1 MTTQVLDFV
10 TFSPTTFDGKIN
22 FIGAVVSFFKEF
34 TEGRCNDE
42 TKDTYIKRY
51 NEKIF
56 PCIKVNI
63 YAGDYTEES
72 IQMLLAKIKEE
83 NDFDDNTIRGDYE
96 HLIYYPLECFHKHH
110 KEIEDPLWGTG
121 FKFENSKEFKKDSN
135 NAILHLK
142 KSLTPKQEIKAME
155 ALASDYKTEKGERI
169 GLMLMLLCGARN
181 NEICALKFRDFIE
194 FNNYPGVYF
203 LQIYKSTS
211 INSNALK
218 AGGKT
223 YNSPRRLP
231 LVPALV
237 EFIKKRM
244 EYIQSVAGEDIDD
257 YPIACR
263 GNNYMIHC
271 SANDLTNAGR
281 CFLRDEIRIQEEEV
295 AGINYLIKNSKGDDD
310 LQEKDAT
317 TYLLRRNLATHLYT
331 LGLTLEQSQYYM
343 GHVMENTPSKRS
355 DYTDEDYLYEIYRK
369 LLHHPLNTSVKESI
383 NEFNDEPL
391 KLENVTS
398 AHIKINKDDPDEM
411 LYMQIKGKENNDIIE
426 LSVDTIIKQK
436 ELSVRENL
444 DDLKTT
450 VNITKQVEQ
459 AYEKAG
465 LSRLKN
471 Q

>member
-1 MTTQVLDFV
+1 MITQVLDSNKFRG
-10 TFSPTTFDGKIN
+10 TTFGGKIN
-22 FIGAVVSFFKEF
+22 FIGAVINFFDEF

-56 PCIKVNI
+56 PCVKINT

-72 IQMLLAKIKEE
+72 IQMLLETIKKE
-83 NDFDDNTIRGDYE
+83 NNFDDNTIRGDYE
-96 HLIYYPLECFHKHH
+96 HLIYYPLECFHKHY

-121 FKFENSKEFKKDSN
+121 FKFESSKEFKRDSN
-135 NAILHLK
+135 NAILRLK
-142 KSLTPKQEIKAME
+142 KSLTPKQEIRAMD
-155 ALASDYKTEKGERI
+155 ALYSDYKTDKGERI
-169 GLMLMLLCGARN
+169 GLMLMLLCGGRN

-194 FNNYPGVYF
+194 FSNYPGVYF
-203 LQIYKSTS
+203 LQIYKSTK
-211 INSNALK
+211 INSNTLK

-231 LVPALV
+231 LVPVLA

-244 EYIQSVAGEDIDD
+244 DYIQLTAGENIDD

-263 GNNYMIHC
+263 GNNYTVHC

-281 CFLRDEIRIQEEEV
+281 SFLRDEIRIQEEEV
-295 AGINYLIKNSKGDDD
+295 SGINYLIKNSRGDDD

-343 GHVMENTPSKRS
+343 GHVMENTASKRS
-355 DYTDEDYLYEIYRK
+355 DYTDEDYLYEIYLK
-369 LLHHPLNTSVKESI
+369 LLHHPLNPLAKKPVYDFDGESI
-383 NEFNDEPL
+383 HL
-391 KLENVTS
+391 KNVTS
-398 AHIKINKDDPDEM
+398 ALIEINKVNPNEV
-411 LYMQIKGKENNDIIE
+411 LYMHVKGRENSDEI
-426 LSVDTIIKQK
+426 LVSDTFVAKK

-450 VNITKQVEQ
+450 VNITKQVKQ
-459 AYEKAG
+459 AYKRAG
-465 LSRLKN
+465 YSS
-471 Q
+471 